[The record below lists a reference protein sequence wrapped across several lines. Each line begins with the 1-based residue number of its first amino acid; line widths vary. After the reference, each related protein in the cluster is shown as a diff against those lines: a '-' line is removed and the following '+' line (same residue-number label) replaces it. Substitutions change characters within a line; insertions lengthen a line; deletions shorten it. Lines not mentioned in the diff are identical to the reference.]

1 LQSFTKPFFVELVFF
16 PIFSPMVHSLV
27 EKSDAGGIDESVKA
41 ARQSKTVGQY
51 ENTLESPIARGQLLR
66 IFRAFD
72 PRCLI
77 WF

>member
-1 LQSFTKPFFVELVFF
+1 
-16 PIFSPMVHSLV
+16 
-27 EKSDAGGIDESVKA
+27 VKA

-51 ENTLESPIARGQLLR
+51 ENTLESPVVRGKLLR
-66 IFRAFD
+66 IFRAID